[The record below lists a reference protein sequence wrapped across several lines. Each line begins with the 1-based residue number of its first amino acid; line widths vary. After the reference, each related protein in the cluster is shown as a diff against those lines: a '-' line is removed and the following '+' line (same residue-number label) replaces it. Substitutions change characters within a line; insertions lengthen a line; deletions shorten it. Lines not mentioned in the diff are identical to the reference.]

1 MILVNFYEYALLL
14 LIRKSYTLSLL
25 TYGYMQAKLPDVNAR
40 LVRYMNSAQNAYDR
54 KDFSKAAISFEA
66 SIALLPEDYQPEINT
81 NKYADLVRNK
91 YNIVC
96 DSCKAEHKRGDIIP
110 YRLLLT
116 NIGRLVSGQE
126 IVKVWKCPSCSNVRE
141 LKGSQTKVIKFYQ
154 PSYFGVIPEP
164 PVREGM
170 HDRIGFESRFKKWF
184 DIATREI
191 EHKVGLYRTEYA
203 AQQDSVM
210 ETIPDE

>member
-1 MILVNFYEYALLL
+1 
-14 LIRKSYTLSLL
+14 
-25 TYGYMQAKLPDVNAR
+25 MQAKLPDVNAR

-66 SIALLPEDYQPEINT
+66 SIALLPDDYQPEINT
-81 NKYADLVRNK
+81 TKYAELVKDK

-96 DSCKAEHKRGDIIP
+96 DGCKEEHKRSTIYP
-110 YRLLLT
+110 YKLLLT
-116 NIGRLVSGQE
+116 NLDRLVSGQE
-126 IVKVWKCPSCSNVRE
+126 IVTVWKCPSCAHVRE
-141 LKGSQTKVIKFYQ
+141 LRGSKTKVIKFYQ

-164 PVREGM
+164 PARKGL
-170 HDRIGFESRFKKWF
+170 HDRIGFEARFKKWF

-203 AQQDSVM
+203 AQQESVM
-210 ETIPDE
+210 EMIPDE